1 MTTSPITRSCISSLN
16 QLFAYKSVELILSK
30 VEHLAHFTLALFSK
44 VLSCFWHP
52 LIEKLKHYP
61 ALLEVKCVLIT
72 NSNIHVTLRVLYVK
86 LWEIRI
92 LSLKI
97 FFDIDSLLKERSK
110 DFLSF

>member
-52 LIEKLKHYP
+52 LIEKLEHYP

-72 NSNIHVTLRVLYVK
+72 NSNIHVTLRVLDIK
-86 LWEIRI
+86 LWKVRI
-92 LSLKI
+92 LSFEI
-97 FFDIDSLLKERSK
+97 FFDIDPLLEEGSK
-110 DFLSF
+110 DFLSL